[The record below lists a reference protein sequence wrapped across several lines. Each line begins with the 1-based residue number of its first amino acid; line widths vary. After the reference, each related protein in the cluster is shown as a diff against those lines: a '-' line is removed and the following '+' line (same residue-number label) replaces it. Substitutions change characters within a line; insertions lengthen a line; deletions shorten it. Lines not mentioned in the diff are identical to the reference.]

1 MGLPDVCGIARRRGN
16 ILFSGIAPIHYAMP
30 KGPFC
35 RKTGVSKQRDC
46 PVLCQGTNTLE
57 INGQD
62 LLRGRPVSI
71 PWPGFL
77 HQVRISLRGSPIPRM
92 YYDQLVLINLWS
104 CMPPLWPQVV
114 NNIVGAM

>member
-1 MGLPDVCGIARRRGN
+1 
-16 ILFSGIAPIHYAMP
+16 MP
-30 KGPFC
+30 KGPFY

-46 PVLCQGTNTLE
+46 LVLCQGTNPKRNGKDTLE

-71 PWPGFL
+71 LWPFL

-92 YYDQLVLINLWS
+92 YSDQLVLINLWS
-104 CMPPLWPQVV
+104 YMPPLLPRVV
-114 NNIVGAM
+114 NNTKYITRAILFFLYKKY